1 MVPAVGA
8 GLEGVLGGVLVH
20 LVVDGEVDL
29 ARGPSMVPCLCQ
41 GPVLRSSP
49 HMESRQDIYF
59 NREQRTAWAA
69 DLLRNSKET
78 TARATSSV
86 FLMPEYD

>member
-1 MVPAVGA
+1 
-8 GLEGVLGGVLVH
+8 
-20 LVVDGEVDL
+20 
-29 ARGPSMVPCLCQ
+29 MVPCLCQ

-49 HMESRQDIYF
+49 HMESRQDVYF
-59 NREQRTAWAA
+59 NRQQRTAWAA

>member
-1 MVPAVGA
+1 
-8 GLEGVLGGVLVH
+8 
-20 LVVDGEVDL
+20 
-29 ARGPSMVPCLCQ
+29 MVPCLCQ

-49 HMESRQDIYF
+49 HMESRQDVYF